1 MKRVAAAMTWAA
13 TTMRAAI
20 VMTVTV
26 RAVTMMTAK
35 TKPCA
40 SLLGRL
46 FLGSCG
52 TSVSFVSVRSMIL
65 RPRWCFTP

>member
-1 MKRVAAAMTWAA
+1 MQKNKTSVGTMKRAAAAMTWAA

-40 SLLGRL
+40 SLLG
-46 FLGSCG
+46 
-52 TSVSFVSVRSMIL
+52 
-65 RPRWCFTP
+65 